1 MSSADCEPQGTG
13 WGILDDLP
21 GDPMIWVLIFSEL
34 AAFGLFLGTFTVARA
49 IHPAVFAAG
58 QAALDPGPPRFNTIL
73 LGTSGWGGIEHYCAG
88 DERLGR
94 GPGYEG
100 RAGQREAGDTILAAH
115 SHGAWWPVRGGQ

>member
-58 QAALDPGPPRFNTIL
+58 QGAPDPGLAGFNTIVV
-73 LGTSGWGGIEHYCAG
+73 GTSGWGAAPAAK
-88 DERLGR
+88 
-94 GPGYEG
+94 GPGG
-100 RAGQREAGDTILAAH
+100 RRRLIRVSPD
-115 SHGAWWPVRGGQ
+115 